1 MSADACPGVLRL
13 HEAADGYLARVR
25 LPGGR
30 IDAAGMGAVAEA
42 ATLGNG
48 IVELTSR
55 AGLQVRGLPAGGAEG
70 VAEILGAGGLL
81 PSVAH
86 DRVRNIVAPPLG
98 GRSREA
104 VAEIDAIVDEVDRA
118 LCADLELAELP
129 GRFLFGVDD
138 GSRALD
144 PLRAD
149 VELAAEEDG
158 FRLYL
163 AGCPTERL
171 VAPSAAAP
179 TAIAAARAFVALV
192 AGEEPVT
199 WRVKDLP
206 GGAARLA
213 GRLGLGLLEASRQS
227 GSRDGSDL
235 APAGSARPRRAA
247 AVGVVRQRD
256 GPPPSPP
263 CHRSAG
269 STWLSSEAWPRSPAM
284 PRRSGSRRGAP
295 SPSSMSRPAKLR
307 IWRRRSASSGS
318 SSPRSRGGPACRRA
332 PGLGACARARV
343 DVRAAAARRALRRDA
358 GSEFEHWS
366 GCERRC
372 GEPGEAGVKVVATPS
387 GLVVHREE
395 APRAISTVASAVE
408 LLNSTAVPG

>member
-1 MSADACPGVLRL
+1 M
-13 HEAADGYLARVR
+13 
-25 LPGGR
+25 
-30 IDAAGMGAVAEA
+30 
-42 ATLGNG
+42 
-48 IVELTSR
+48 
-55 AGLQVRGLPAGGAEG
+55 
-70 VAEILGAGGLL
+70 AEILGAGGLL
-81 PSVAH
+81 RSVAH
-86 DRVRNIVAPPLG
+86 DHVRNIVAPPLG
-98 GRSREA
+98 GRSCEA

-149 VELAAEEDG
+149 VKLAAEEDG

-256 GPPPSPP
+256 GLASVATLPPLG
-263 CHRSAG
+263 RLDAAQLRGLAALAGDASA
-269 STWLSSEAWPRSPAM
+269 
-284 PRRSGSRRGAP
+284 
-295 SPSSMSRPAKLR
+295 LR
-307 IWRRRSASSGS
+307 ISPWRTVTFVDVPPGEAADLASALRELGLVLSTESGWAGLS
-318 SSPRSRGGPACRRA
+318 ACA
-332 PGLGACARARV
+332 GLGACARARV
-343 DVRAAAARRALRRDA
+343 DVRAAAARRASRRDS
-358 GSEFEHWS
+358 GSPFEHWS

-387 GLVVHREE
+387 GLFVHEGAQ
-395 APRAISTVASAVE
+395 APRVMSTVASAVE
-408 LLNSTAVPG
+408 LLNATVVPG